1 MLVRGGVC
9 AASVLLGEGKDGR
22 KKERKR
28 GRGVRRE
35 NRLVKMQAIYYTEYN
50 IDGRLVYK

>member
-1 MLVRGGVC
+1 MLVRGGLCGV
-9 AASVLLGEGKDGR
+9 SVLLGEGKDGR

-50 IDGRLVYK
+50 IDGRLVY